1 MYKKG
6 NKRKN
11 QAEQTRRH
19 IYETAAKLFTEKS
32 FEEVTVNDIV
42 AASGTSV
49 GAFYHHFKNKQGIMV
64 VTYRTLDEQYR
75 EYYRDII
82 CGPECAGKCSI
93 EKIELFM
100 RNTVELIADIGR
112 DFLSVFYQYIL
123 KDSSVSNSMLDSGRE
138 FFSIL
143 REMIA
148 EGKKLGEI
156 PEEVDTEQTIRDLT
170 IIARGCEVE
179 WCISRGKVEID
190 SQSMSLTKKYLRGL
204 TA

>member
-100 RNTVELIADIGR
+100 CNTVELIADIGR
-112 DFLSVFYQYIL
+112 DFLSVFISISLGTALSAIL
-123 KDSSVSNSMLDSGRE
+123 CLIPGES
-138 FFSIL
+138 FF
-143 REMIA
+143 R
-148 EGKKLGEI
+148 
-156 PEEVDTEQTIRDLT
+156 
-170 IIARGCEVE
+170 
-179 WCISRGKVEID
+179 
-190 SQSMSLTKKYLRGL
+190 Y
-204 TA
+204 

>member
-49 GAFYHHFKNKQGIMV
+49 GAFYHHFKNKQGVMV

-170 IIARGCEVE
+170 IIARECEVE

>member
-1 MYKKG
+1 
-6 NKRKN
+6 
-11 QAEQTRRH
+11 
-19 IYETAAKLFTEKS
+19 
-32 FEEVTVNDIV
+32 
-42 AASGTSV
+42 
-49 GAFYHHFKNKQGIMV
+49 MV

-123 KDSSVSNSMLDSGRE
+123 KDGSVSDSMLDSGRE

-148 EGKKLGEI
+148 EGKNRGEI
-156 PEEVDTEQTIRDLT
+156 PEKVDTEQTIRDLT

-190 SQSMSLTKKYLRGL
+190 SQSMSLIKKYLRGL

>member
-49 GAFYHHFKNKQGIMV
+49 GAFYHHFKNKQGVMV

-148 EGKKLGEI
+148 EGKNWERFPKRL
-156 PEEVDTEQTIRDLT
+156 IRNRRFAT
-170 IIARGCEVE
+170 
-179 WCISRGKVEID
+179 
-190 SQSMSLTKKYLRGL
+190 
-204 TA
+204 

>member
-1 MYKKG
+1 METKELILKKALDMFAKSG
-6 NKRKN
+6 YDSVSIRDIAKAVNIK
-11 QAEQTRRH
+11 ESS
-19 IYETAAKLFTEKS
+19 IY
-32 FEEVTVNDIV
+32 
-42 AASGTSV
+42 
-49 GAFYHHFKNKQGIMV
+49 YHFKNKQGIMV

-100 RNTVELIADIGR
+100 CNTVELIADIGR

-123 KDSSVSNSMLDSGRE
+123 RDSSVSDSMLDSGRE

-179 WCISRGKVEID
+179 WCISI
-190 SQSMSLTKKYLRGL
+190 Q
-204 TA
+204 